1 MIAEIAEIAEST
13 LCLRGISLEDESLV
27 ENDVC
32 SRLTGK
38 PGLTFKGTVALL
50 PDTFL
55 PRQQFASHSL
65 SATEFLMLL
74 ESVRFC
80 LISEVDRDSYEIPK
94 VAQRVPTK
102 DRKKEIRAAW
112 RDSKRTAQNK
122 VETFEISVFNADVT
136 PSRGIVLTDDVLL
149 VVEDGAGRISAAME
163 ELAIIRGTQ
172 GSIKEH
178 VLVERDMVI
187 QLNLDLSGDCIKGL
201 KAFLAYNRDAK
212 KITKGTTLV
221 VENGLLSLL
230 GDDIELALGDRMS
243 HTWVVSQLYS
253 EFPVRGSIIEF
264 LPWAYEGCKTTSS
277 SFGSGG
283 SASSLLTILNNST
296 AASILRKSG
305 VSIEEFP
312 PAIDFAFRRWYDLC
326 PEARKDVVG
335 ENNYHFASTLALSV
349 MLTLGVRI
357 WAFCGADKKKFD
369 EILKDVFARHF
380 KHHKGSEYLSRTIK
394 KMSPDRF
401 WKESVYFGDQN
412 MFNSGAKNAQK
423 IIPDLHACLDSS
435 LEVRVLKGK

>member
-1 MIAEIAEIAEST
+1 MSVAESI
-13 LCLRGISLEDESLV
+13 LCLREISLEDENLV

-32 SRLTGK
+32 HRLTGK
-38 PGLTFKGTVALL
+38 PGLSLKNGAFLV
-50 PDTFL
+50 PSTFL
-55 PRQQFASHSL
+55 RKQLFASHSL
-65 SATEFLMLL
+65 TATEFLELL
-74 ESVRFC
+74 ENVQMC
-80 LISEVDRDSYEIPK
+80 LVSEVDCDSHEIPK
-94 VAQRVPTK
+94 VAQRIPTK
-102 DRKKEIRAAW
+102 DRKKGIRAAW

-122 VETFEISVFNADVT
+122 VETIEISVFNADVT
-136 PSRGIVLTDDVLL
+136 PSRGIMLTDDVLL
-149 VVEDGAGRISAAME
+149 VIEDGAGRISAALD
-163 ELAIIRGTQ
+163 ELSGIRNTSGDI
-172 GSIKEH
+172 SEH
-178 VLVERDMVI
+178 VLVQRDIVI
-187 QLNLDLSGDCIKGL
+187 QLNFDLSGDPIKGL

-230 GDDIELALGDRMS
+230 GDDIELSLGDRLS

-253 EFPVRGSIIEF
+253 EFPVRGSVIEF
-264 LPWAYEGCKTTSS
+264 LPWGYEGCKTTSS
-277 SFGSGG
+277 SFGGSGN
-283 SASSLLTILNNST
+283 ASSLLTILNNPT
-296 AASILRKSG
+296 AQSILRKSG

-312 PAIDFAFRRWYDLC
+312 RAIDFAFRRWYELC
-326 PEARKDVVG
+326 PDARRDVCSK
-335 ENNYHFASTLALSV
+335 NNWHFASTLALSV

-380 KHHKGSEYLSRTIK
+380 KHHKGSDYLSRTIK
-394 KMSPDRF
+394 KMTPDRF

-435 LEVRVLKGK
+435 LEVRALKGD